1 MSHFV
6 VSAQVPD
13 LPPLRVG
20 DFAPTA
26 ILQDQ
31 RGEAMAFHHQHIA
44 GHPVVVLLCHDAQ
57 ATEALARLR
66 ELYAEFVAADA
77 RVLAASRLGVADNR
91 ALVETRHLPFSIL
104 ADARNEVIGR
114 FDSSVAVLDRNQ
126 RVAGLFGVDALASA
140 LDLCRRLNDA
150 DEAAAAPPHAPVLQV
165 PGIFEPELCQRLI
178 DYWGQGDKRANEVT
192 RGTPGQADYAARS
205 DGVVKRRTDVLIPED
220 SNPTNLVI
228 RDRLLA
234 RVVPEVFKAFQ
245 FRVRSYEIARIGC
258 YDAGDGGWFRPHRD
272 DAGDPAKPR
281 RFALSVNLNDDFE
294 GGGLC
299 FPEYGR
305 RFYRPAAGGG
315 VAFSC
320 NLLHEAQPVT
330 RGRRFGLFTFL
341 R

>member
-1 MSHFV
+1 MSMNQP
-6 VSAQVPD
+6 A
-13 LPPLRVG
+13 PLRVG

-44 GHPVVVLLCHDAQ
+44 GHPIVVLLCGDAQ
-57 ATEALARLR
+57 ATEALAGLR

-77 RVLAASRLGVADNR
+77 RVLAVSRLGVADNR
-91 ALVETRHLPFSIL
+91 ALVETRHLPFPIL
-104 ADARNEVIGR
+104 ADPRNEVLGR
-114 FDSSVAVLDRNQ
+114 FGDRVAVLDRNQ
-126 RVAGLFGVDALASA
+126 RVAGLFGGDDIAAA
-140 LDLCRRLNDA
+140 LDLCRRLND
-150 DEAAAAPPHAPVLQV
+150 ENEVAAALPHAPVLQV
-165 PGIFEPELCQRLI
+165 PGIFEPELCLRLI
-178 DYWGQGDKRANEVT
+178 EYWRQGGKRANEVT

-220 SNPTNLVI
+220 NNPTNLVI

-234 RVVPEVFKAFQ
+234 RLVPEVFKAFQ

-305 RFYRPAAGGG
+305 RFYRPPAGGG

-320 NLLHEAQPVT
+320 NLLHEAQAVT

>member
-1 MSHFV
+1 
-6 VSAQVPD
+6 
-13 LPPLRVG
+13 
-20 DFAPTA
+20 
-26 ILQDQ
+26 
-31 RGEAMAFHHQHIA
+31 MAFHHQHVA
-44 GHPVVVLLCHDAQ
+44 GHPVVVLLCHDA
-57 ATEALARLR
+57 EAMNAFLRLR
-66 ELYAEFVAADA
+66 EMHAEFTAADA
-77 RVLAASRLGVADNR
+77 RVLAVRRADIAANKGI
-91 ALVETRHLPFSIL
+91 VEAQHLPFAIL
-104 ADARNEVIGR
+104 ADPRSEVLGR
-114 FDSSVAVLDRNQ
+114 FADAAVAVLDRNQ
-126 RVAGLFGVDALASA
+126 RVAGLFAAADGIAAA
-140 LDLCRRLNDA
+140 LDLCRRLNDE
-150 DEAAAAPPHAPVLQV
+150 DGAAPALPHAPVLQV
-165 PGIFEPELCQRLI
+165 PGIFEPELCLRLI
-178 DYWGQGDKRANEVT
+178 DYWRQGDKRANEVT

-220 SNPTNLVI
+220 NNPTNLAI

-305 RFYRPAAGGG
+305 RFYRPSAGGG

>member
-1 MSHFV
+1 
-6 VSAQVPD
+6 
-13 LPPLRVG
+13 
-20 DFAPTA
+20 
-26 ILQDQ
+26 
-31 RGEAMAFHHQHIA
+31 MAFHHQHIA
-44 GHPVVVLLCHDAQ
+44 GHPVVVLLCRAAQ
-57 ATEALARLR
+57 AEEALPRLR

-77 RVLAASRLGVADNR
+77 RVLAVSHRAVADNR
-91 ALVETRHLPFSIL
+91 ALVESRQLPFPIL
-104 ADARNEVIGR
+104 ADPRGEVLGR
-114 FDSSVAVLDRNQ
+114 FRDEIAVLDRNQ
-126 RVAGLFGVDALASA
+126 RVAGLFAGGNALAAA
-140 LDLCRRLNDA
+140 LDLCRRLTDE
-150 DEAAAAPPHAPVLQV
+150 DEASAAQPHAPVLQV
-165 PGIFEPELCQRLI
+165 PGIFEPELCRRLI
-178 DYWGQGDKRANEVT
+178 AYWRQGDKRANEVT

-220 SNPTNLVI
+220 NNPTNLVI

-258 YDAGDGGWFRPHRD
+258 YDASDGGWFRPHRD

-281 RFALSVNLNDDFE
+281 RFALSVNLNDDFD

-305 RFYRPAAGGG
+305 RFYRPPAGGG

-320 NLLHEAQPVT
+320 NLLHEAQQVT
-330 RGRRFGLFTFL
+330 RGQRFGLFTFL

>member
-1 MSHFV
+1 MT
-6 VSAQVPD
+6 QP
-13 LPPLRVG
+13 PPLQVG
-20 DFAPTA
+20 DFAPMA

-31 RGEAMAFHHQHIA
+31 RGEAMAFHHQQVA
-44 GHPVVVLLCHDAQ
+44 GHPVAVLLCRDAH
-57 ATEALARLR
+57 ATEAVARLR
-66 ELYAEFVAADA
+66 ELHPEFVAADA
-77 RVLAASRLGVADNR
+77 RVLAVSRMSVAENR
-91 ALVETRHLPFSIL
+91 ALIENQKLPFAIL
-104 ADARNEVIGR
+104 ADPRNEVLGR
-114 FDSSVAVLDRNQ
+114 FGDGIAVLDRNQ
-126 RVAGLFGVDALASA
+126 RVAGLFAAEGIDAALA
-140 LDLCRRLNDA
+140 LCRRLNDE
-150 DEAAAAPPHAPVLQV
+150 DQAAAALPHAPVLQV
-165 PGIFEPELCQRLI
+165 PGIFEPELCRRLI
-178 DYWGQGDKRANEVT
+178 DYWQGGDKRANEVT

-220 SNPTNLVI
+220 GNPTNLAI

>member
-1 MSHFV
+1 MN
-6 VSAQVPD
+6 Q
-13 LPPLRVG
+13 PPQIRVG

-31 RGEAMAFHHQHIA
+31 RGEAMAFHHQQVA
-44 GHPVVVLLCHDAQ
+44 GHPVVVLLSRDAQ
-57 ATEALARLR
+57 AADLLQRLR
-66 ELYAEFVAADA
+66 DLHAEFAAADA
-77 RVLAASRLGVADNR
+77 RVLAVSRADIAANG
-91 ALVETRHLPFSIL
+91 ALVESHRLPFAVL
-104 ADARNEVIGR
+104 ADPRNEVLGR
-114 FDSSVAVLDRNQ
+114 FGDAAVAVLDRNQ
-126 RVAGLFGVDALASA
+126 RVAGLFAGTDGIAAALA
-140 LDLCRRLNDA
+140 LCRRLND
-150 DEAAAAPPHAPVLQV
+150 DDKAAPALPHAPVLQV
-165 PGIFEPELCQRLI
+165 PGIFEPELCRRLI
-178 DYWGQGDKRANEVT
+178 DYWQSGDKRANEVT

-220 SNPTNLVI
+220 NNPTNLAI

-305 RFYRPAAGGG
+305 RFYRPPAGGG

-320 NLLHEAQPVT
+320 NLLHEAQAVT

>member
-1 MSHFV
+1 MN
-6 VSAQVPD
+6 Q
-13 LPPLRVG
+13 PPQIRVG

-31 RGEAMAFHHQHIA
+31 RGEAMAFHHQQMA
-44 GHPVVVLLCHDAQ
+44 GHSVVVLLCRDAQ
-57 ATEALARLR
+57 ATDALPRLR
-66 ELYAEFVAADA
+66 ELYAQFVAADS
-77 RVLAASRLGVADNR
+77 RVLAVSGMAIADNR
-91 ALVETRHLPFSIL
+91 ALVETLQLPFSIL
-104 ADARNEVIGR
+104 ADSRNEVLGR
-114 FDSSVAVLDRNQ
+114 FNDTIAVLDRNQ
-126 RVAGLFGVDALASA
+126 RVAGLFAAGDGIAAALA
-140 LDLCRRLNDA
+140 LCSRLNND
-150 DEAAAAPPHAPVLQV
+150 DKAAPALPHAPVLQV
-165 PGIFEPELCQRLI
+165 PGIFEPELCLRLI
-178 DYWGQGDKRANEVT
+178 DYWQSGDKRANEVT
-192 RGTPGQADYAARS
+192 RGTAGQADYAARS

-220 SNPTNLVI
+220 TNPTNLAI

-234 RVVPEVFKAFQ
+234 RLVPEVFKAFQ

-258 YDAGDGGWFRPHRD
+258 YDADDGGWFRPHRD

-305 RFYRPAAGGG
+305 RFYRPPAGGG

>member
-1 MSHFV
+1 MN
-6 VSAQVPD
+6 Q
-13 LPPLRVG
+13 PPQLRVG

-31 RGEAMAFHHQHIA
+31 QGEAMAFHHQQVA
-44 GHPVVVLLCHDAQ
+44 GHPVAVLLCRDAS
-57 ATEALARLR
+57 ATDALLGLR
-66 ELYAEFVAADA
+66 EMHAEFAAAGA
-77 RVLAASRLGVADNR
+77 RVLAVSRADIVENR
-91 ALVETRHLPFSIL
+91 GIVESHQLPFAIL
-104 ADARNEVIGR
+104 GDPRGEVLGR
-114 FDSSVAVLDRNQ
+114 FGDAAVAVLDRNQ
-126 RVAGLFGVDALASA
+126 RVAGLFTADDGIAAALT
-140 LDLCRRLNDA
+140 LCRRLND
-150 DEAAAAPPHAPVLQV
+150 DDKAAPAPPHAPVLQV
-165 PGIFEPELCQRLI
+165 PGIFEPELCRRLI
-178 DYWGQGDKRANEVT
+178 DYWQSGDKRANEVT
-192 RGTPGQADYAARS
+192 RGTPGRADYAARS
-205 DGVVKRRTDVLIPED
+205 DGAVKRRTDVLVPED
-220 SNPTNLVI
+220 TNPTNLAI

-245 FRVRSYEIARIGC
+245 FRVRSYEVARIGC
-258 YDAGDGGWFRPHRD
+258 YDATDGGWFRPHRD
-272 DAGDPAKPR
+272 DAGDPVKPR

-305 RFYRPAAGGG
+305 RFYQPAAGGG

>member
-1 MSHFV
+1 MN
-6 VSAQVPD
+6 QP
-13 LPPLRVG
+13 PPLRVG
-20 DFAPTA
+20 DFAPTT

-31 RGEAMAFHHQHIA
+31 RGEAMAFHHQQVA
-44 GHPVVVLLCHDAQ
+44 GHAVAVLLCRDAR
-57 ATEALARLR
+57 ATDLVLPMRDR
-66 ELYAEFVAADA
+66 HAEFAAADA
-77 RVLAASRLGVADNR
+77 RVLAVVRADIAANR
-91 ALVETRHLPFSIL
+91 TLVETQQLPFSIL
-104 ADARNEVIGR
+104 TDPRGEVLGR
-114 FDSSVAVLDRNQ
+114 FGAAAVAVLDRNQ
-126 RVAGLFGVDALASA
+126 RVAGLFAAADGIDEALA
-140 LDLCRRLNDA
+140 LCRRLND
-150 DEAAAAPPHAPVLQV
+150 DDAAAPALPHAPVLQV
-165 PGIFEPELCQRLI
+165 PGIFEPELCRRLI
-178 DYWGQGDKRANEVT
+178 EYWQSGDKRANEVT

-220 SNPTNLVI
+220 TNPTNLAI

-234 RVVPEVFKAFQ
+234 RLVPEVFKAFQ

-305 RFYRPAAGGG
+305 RFYRPPAGGG
-315 VAFSC
+315 IAFSC

>member
-1 MSHFV
+1 MN
-6 VSAQVPD
+6 QP
-13 LPPLRVG
+13 PPLRVG
-20 DFAPTA
+20 DFAPTT

-31 RGEAMAFHHQHIA
+31 RGEAMAFHHQQVA
-44 GHPVVVLLCHDAQ
+44 GHAVAVLLCRDAQ
-57 ATEALARLR
+57 ATDVLPPMR
-66 ELYAEFVAADA
+66 ERHAEFSAADA
-77 RVLAASRLGVADNR
+77 RVLAVVRADIAANR
-91 ALVETRHLPFSIL
+91 TLVETQQLPFSIL
-104 ADARNEVIGR
+104 ADPRGEVLGR
-114 FDSSVAVLDRNQ
+114 FGGAAVAVLDRNQ
-126 RVAGLFGVDALASA
+126 RVAGLFAAADGIDEALA
-140 LDLCRRLNDA
+140 LCRRLNGD
-150 DEAAAAPPHAPVLQV
+150 DTAAPALPHAPVLQV
-165 PGIFEPELCQRLI
+165 PGIFEPELCRRLI
-178 DYWGQGDKRANEVT
+178 EYWQSGDKRANEVT

-220 SNPTNLVI
+220 TNPTNLAI

-234 RVVPEVFKAFQ
+234 RLVPEVFKAFQ

-305 RFYRPAAGGG
+305 RFYRPPAGGG

>member
-1 MSHFV
+1 MN
-6 VSAQVPD
+6 Q
-13 LPPLRVG
+13 PPQIRVG

-31 RGEAMAFHHQHIA
+31 RGEAMAFHHQQVA
-44 GHPVVVLLCHDAQ
+44 GHPVVVLLCRDAQ
-57 ATEALARLR
+57 AADLLLRLR
-66 ELYAEFVAADA
+66 DLHAEFAAADA
-77 RVLAASRLGVADNR
+77 RVLAVSRADIAANG
-91 ALVETRHLPFSIL
+91 ALVEGHRLPFAIL
-104 ADARNEVIGR
+104 ADPRNEVLGR
-114 FDSSVAVLDRNQ
+114 FGDAVVAVLDRNQ
-126 RVAGLFGVDALASA
+126 RVAGLFAGADGIAAALA
-140 LDLCRRLNDA
+140 LCRRLNDDDSA
-150 DEAAAAPPHAPVLQV
+150 TAALPHAPVLQV
-165 PGIFEPELCQRLI
+165 PGIFEPELCRRLI
-178 DYWGQGDKRANEVT
+178 DYWQSGDKRANEVT

-220 SNPTNLVI
+220 TNPTNLAI

-305 RFYRPAAGGG
+305 RFYRPPAGGG

-330 RGRRFGLFTFL
+330 LGRRFGLFTFL

>member
-1 MSHFV
+1 MN
-6 VSAQVPD
+6 QR
-13 LPPLRVG
+13 PPLRIG

-31 RGEAMAFHHQHIA
+31 RGEAMAFHHQQVA
-44 GHPVVVLLCHDAQ
+44 GHPVVVLLCRYMA
-57 ATEALARLR
+57 ATEALPRLR
-66 ELYAEFVAADA
+66 DLYAEFIAADS
-77 RVLAASRLGVADNR
+77 RVLAVSRMGVADNK
-91 ALVETRHLPFSIL
+91 ALAEGQQLPFSIL
-104 ADARNEVIGR
+104 ADPRNEVLGR
-114 FDSSVAVLDRNQ
+114 FDDMVAVLDRNQ
-126 RVAGLFGVDALASA
+126 RVAGLFAAGDGIDRALA
-140 LDLCRRLNDA
+140 LCRRLNGE
-150 DEAAAAPPHAPVLQV
+150 DEAAPALPHAPVLLL

-178 DYWGQGDKRANEVT
+178 AYWQRGDKRANEVT

-220 SNPTNLVI
+220 NNPTNLTI

-258 YDAGDGGWFRPHRD
+258 YDADDGGWFRPHRD

-294 GGGLC
+294 GAGLC

-305 RFYRPAAGGG
+305 RFYRPPAGGG

>member
-1 MSHFV
+1 SMT
-6 VSAQVPD
+6 QP
-13 LPPLRVG
+13 PPLQVG
-20 DFAPTA
+20 DFAPMA

-31 RGEAMAFHHQHIA
+31 RGEAMAFHHQQVA
-44 GHPVVVLLCHDAQ
+44 GHPVAVLLCRDAH
-57 ATEALARLR
+57 ATEAVARLR
-66 ELYAEFVAADA
+66 ELHPEFVAADA
-77 RVLAASRLGVADNR
+77 RVLAVSRMSVAENR
-91 ALVETRHLPFSIL
+91 ALIENQKLPFAIL
-104 ADARNEVIGR
+104 ADPRNEVLGR
-114 FDSSVAVLDRNQ
+114 FGDGIAVLDRNQ
-126 RVAGLFGVDALASA
+126 RVAGLFAAEGIDAALA
-140 LDLCRRLNDA
+140 LCRRLNDE
-150 DEAAAAPPHAPVLQV
+150 DRAAAALPHAPVLQV
-165 PGIFEPELCQRLI
+165 PGIFEPELCRRLI
-178 DYWGQGDKRANEVT
+178 DYWQGGDKRANEVT

-220 SNPTNLVI
+220 NNPTNLVI

-234 RVVPEVFKAFQ
+234 RVVPEVLKAFQ
-245 FRVRSYEIARIGC
+245 FRARSYEIARIGC
-258 YDAGDGGWFRPHRD
+258 YDAGDGGWSRPHRD

-281 RFALSVNLNDDFE
+281 RFALSVNLSDDFD

>member
-1 MSHFV
+1 MN
-6 VSAQVPD
+6 QP
-13 LPPLRVG
+13 PPLKVG
-20 DFAPTA
+20 DFAPAA

-31 RGEAMAFHHQHIA
+31 RGEGMAFHHQQVA
-44 GHPVVVLLCHDAQ
+44 GHAVVVLLSRDAS
-57 ATEALARLR
+57 ATDALLRLR
-66 ELYAEFVAADA
+66 DLHAEFAAADA
-77 RVLAASRLGVADNR
+77 RVLAVSRTDIAENR
-91 ALVETRHLPFSIL
+91 RLVENQHLPFALLS
-104 ADARNEVIGR
+104 DPRNEVLGR
-114 FDSSVAVLDRNQ
+114 FADAAVAVLDRNQ
-126 RVAGLFGVDALASA
+126 RVAGLFTAGDGIAAVLT
-140 LDLCRRLNDA
+140 LCRRLNDDDA
-150 DEAAAAPPHAPVLQV
+150 PAPAPPHAPVLQV

-178 DYWGQGDKRANEVT
+178 DYWRRGDKRANEVT

-220 SNPTNLVI
+220 NNPTNLAI

-281 RFALSVNLNDDFE
+281 RFALSVNLNDDFD

-320 NLLHEAQPVT
+320 NLLHEAQSVT

>member
-1 MSHFV
+1 MT
-6 VSAQVPD
+6 Q
-13 LPPLRVG
+13 LPPLQVG
-20 DFAPTA
+20 DLAPMA
-26 ILQDQ
+26 ILQDHC
-31 RGEAMAFHHQHIA
+31 GEAMAFHHQQVA
-44 GHPVVVLLCHDAQ
+44 GHPVAVLLCRDAH
-57 ATEALARLR
+57 ATEALARLC
-66 ELYAEFVAADA
+66 ELHGEFVAADA
-77 RVLAASRLGVADNR
+77 RVLAVSRMSVADNK
-91 ALVETRHLPFSIL
+91 ALVENHNLPFAIL
-104 ADARNEVIGR
+104 ADPRNEVVGR
-114 FDSSVAVLDRNQ
+114 FGDAALAVLDRNQ
-126 RVAGLFGVDALASA
+126 RVAGLFAGGDGIDGALA
-140 LDLCRRLNDA
+140 LCRRLNDA
-150 DEAAAAPPHAPVLQV
+150 DEAAPALPHAPVLQV
-165 PGIFEPELCQRLI
+165 PGIFEPDLCLRLI
-178 DYWGQGDKRANEVT
+178 AYWQQGDKRANEVT

-220 SNPTNLVI
+220 NNPTNLAI

-305 RFYRPAAGGG
+305 RFYRPPAGGG

>member
-1 MSHFV
+1 M
-6 VSAQVPD
+6 
-13 LPPLRVG
+13 
-20 DFAPTA
+20 
-26 ILQDQ
+26 
-31 RGEAMAFHHQHIA
+31 
-44 GHPVVVLLCHDAQ
+44 
-57 ATEALARLR
+57 
-66 ELYAEFVAADA
+66 
-77 RVLAASRLGVADNR
+77 
-91 ALVETRHLPFSIL
+91 
-104 ADARNEVIGR
+104 
-114 FDSSVAVLDRNQ
+114 VAVLDRNQ
-126 RVAGLFGVDALASA
+126 RVAGLFAGSDDIATA
-140 LDLCRRLNDA
+140 LDLCRRLNDEDGA
-150 DEAAAAPPHAPVLQV
+150 TPALPHAPVLQV
-165 PGIFEPELCQRLI
+165 PGIFEPELCLRLI
-178 DYWGQGDKRANEVT
+178 DYWQRGDKRANEVT

-220 SNPTNLVI
+220 TNPTNLAI

-234 RVVPEVFKAFQ
+234 RLVPEVFKAFQ

-305 RFYRPAAGGG
+305 RFYRPPAGGG

>member
-1 MSHFV
+1 MN
-6 VSAQVPD
+6 P
-13 LPPLRVG
+13 PPLQVG

-26 ILQDQ
+26 ILQDD
-31 RGEAMAFHHQHIA
+31 RGEAMAFHHQQVA
-44 GHPVVVLLCHDAQ
+44 GHPVVVLICRDAR
-57 ATEALARLR
+57 ATDGLRRLR
-66 ELYAEFVAADA
+66 DLHAEFAAADA
-77 RVLAASRLGVADNR
+77 RVLAVTPLGIAENR
-91 ALVETRHLPFSIL
+91 ALVESQSLPFSIL
-104 ADARNEVIGR
+104 ADPRSEVLGR
-114 FDSSVAVLDRNQ
+114 FADAAVAVLDRNQ
-126 RVAGLFGVDALASA
+126 RVAGLLSGGDAAAAA
-140 LDLCRRLNDA
+140 LTLCRRLNDDDTPA
-150 DEAAAAPPHAPVLQV
+150 SAPPHAPVLQV
-165 PGIFEPELCQRLI
+165 PGILEPELCRRLI
-178 DYWGQGDKRANEVT
+178 DYWQSGDKRANEVT

-205 DGVVKRRTDVLIPED
+205 DGAVKRRTDVLVPED
-220 SNPTNLVI
+220 TNPTNLAI

-245 FRVRSYEIARIGC
+245 FRVRSYEVARIGC
-258 YDAGDGGWFRPHRD
+258 YDVADGGWFRPHRD

-281 RFALSVNLNDDFE
+281 RFALSVNLNDDFD

-315 VAFSC
+315 IAFSC

>member
-1 MSHFV
+1 MT
-6 VSAQVPD
+6 Q
-13 LPPLRVG
+13 LPPLQVG
-20 DFAPTA
+20 DLAPMA
-26 ILQDQ
+26 ILQDHC
-31 RGEAMAFHHQHIA
+31 GEAMAFHHQQVA
-44 GHPVVVLLCHDAQ
+44 GHPVAVLLCRDAH
-57 ATEALARLR
+57 ATEALARLC
-66 ELYAEFVAADA
+66 ELHGEFVAADA
-77 RVLAASRLGVADNR
+77 RVLAVSRMSVADNK
-91 ALVETRHLPFSIL
+91 ALVENHNLPFAIL
-104 ADARNEVIGR
+104 ADPRNEVVGR
-114 FDSSVAVLDRNQ
+114 FGDAALAVLDRNQ
-126 RVAGLFGVDALASA
+126 RVAGLFAGGDGIDGALA
-140 LDLCRRLNDA
+140 LCRRLNDA
-150 DEAAAAPPHAPVLQV
+150 DEAAPALPHAPVLQV
-165 PGIFEPELCQRLI
+165 PGIFEPDLCLRLI
-178 DYWGQGDKRANEVT
+178 AYWQQGDKRANEVT

-220 SNPTNLVI
+220 NNPTNIAI

-305 RFYRPAAGGG
+305 RFYRPPAGGG

>member
-1 MSHFV
+1 MN
-6 VSAQVPD
+6 QP
-13 LPPLRVG
+13 PPLRIG
-20 DFAPTA
+20 DFAPAA

-31 RGEAMAFHHQHIA
+31 RGEAMAFHHQQVA
-44 GHPVVVLLCHDAQ
+44 GHPVVVLLCRDAQ
-57 ATEALARLR
+57 ATDSLSRLR
-66 ELYAEFVAADA
+66 ELYAEFVAADS
-77 RVLAASRLGVADNR
+77 RVLAVSGLSVAGNR
-91 ALVETRHLPFSIL
+91 ALVDARHLPFAIL
-104 ADARNEVIGR
+104 ADPRNEVLGR
-114 FDSSVAVLDRNQ
+114 FADMVAVLDRNQ
-126 RVAGLFGVDALASA
+126 RVAGLFAGSDDIAAA
-140 LDLCRRLNDA
+140 LDLCRRLNDE
-150 DEAAAAPPHAPVLQV
+150 DGAAPALPHAPVLQV
-165 PGIFEPELCQRLI
+165 PGIFEPELCLRLI
-178 DYWGQGDKRANEVT
+178 DYWRQGDKRANEVT
-192 RGTPGQADYAARS
+192 RGTPGQVDYAARS

-220 SNPTNLVI
+220 SNPTNLII

-234 RVVPEVFKAFQ
+234 RLVPEVFKAFQ

-281 RFALSVNLNDDFE
+281 RFALSVNLNDDFD

-305 RFYRPAAGGG
+305 RFYRPPAGGG

>member
-1 MSHFV
+1 MT
-6 VSAQVPD
+6 Q
-13 LPPLRVG
+13 LPPLQVG
-20 DFAPTA
+20 DLAPMA
-26 ILQDQ
+26 ILQDHC
-31 RGEAMAFHHQHIA
+31 GEAMAFHHQQVA
-44 GHPVVVLLCHDAQ
+44 GHPVAVLLCRDAH
-57 ATEALARLR
+57 ATEALARLC
-66 ELYAEFVAADA
+66 ELHGEFVAADA
-77 RVLAASRLGVADNR
+77 RVLAVSRMSVADNK
-91 ALVETRHLPFSIL
+91 ALVENHNLPFAIL
-104 ADARNEVIGR
+104 ADPRNEVVGR
-114 FDSSVAVLDRNQ
+114 FGDAALAVLDRNQ
-126 RVAGLFGVDALASA
+126 RVAGLFAGGDGIDGALA
-140 LDLCRRLNDA
+140 LCRRLNDA
-150 DEAAAAPPHAPVLQV
+150 DEAAPALPHAPVLQV
-165 PGIFEPELCQRLI
+165 PGIFEPELCLQLIAYWQR
-178 DYWGQGDKRANEVT
+178 GDKRANEVT

-220 SNPTNLVI
+220 NNPTNLAI

-305 RFYRPAAGGG
+305 RFYRPPAGGG

>member
-1 MSHFV
+1 MN
-6 VSAQVPD
+6 QP
-13 LPPLRVG
+13 PPLRVG
-20 DFAPTA
+20 DFAPTT

-31 RGEAMAFHHQHIA
+31 RGEAMAFHHQQVA
-44 GHPVVVLLCHDAQ
+44 GHTVAVLLCRDAQ
-57 ATEALARLR
+57 ATGLVLPMRDR
-66 ELYAEFVAADA
+66 HAEFAAADA
-77 RVLAASRLGVADNR
+77 RVLAVVRADIAANR
-91 ALVETRHLPFSIL
+91 TLVETQQLPFSIL
-104 ADARNEVIGR
+104 ADPRGEVLGR
-114 FDSSVAVLDRNQ
+114 FGGAAVAVLDRNQ
-126 RVAGLFGVDALASA
+126 RVAGLFAAADGIDEALA
-140 LDLCRRLNDA
+140 LCRRLND
-150 DEAAAAPPHAPVLQV
+150 DDTAAPALPHAPVLQV
-165 PGIFEPELCQRLI
+165 PGIFEPELCRRLI
-178 DYWGQGDKRANEVT
+178 EYWQSGDKRANEVT

-220 SNPTNLVI
+220 TNPTNLAI

-234 RVVPEVFKAFQ
+234 RLVPEVFKAFQ

-305 RFYRPAAGGG
+305 RFYRPPAGGG

>member
-1 MSHFV
+1 MN
-6 VSAQVPD
+6 Q
-13 LPPLRVG
+13 PPSLQIG
-20 DFAPTA
+20 DFAPMA

-31 RGEAMAFHHQHIA
+31 RGEGMAFHHQQVA
-44 GHPVVVLLCHDAQ
+44 GHPVVVLLCRDAP
-57 ATEALARLR
+57 ATAALPRLR
-66 ELYAEFVAADA
+66 ALYAEFVAADS
-77 RVLAASRLGVADNR
+77 RVLAVSRLGVAENR
-91 ALVETRHLPFSIL
+91 SLVETQKLPFAIL
-104 ADARNEVIGR
+104 ADPRGEVLGR
-114 FDSSVAVLDRNQ
+114 FHDAVAVLDRNQ
-126 RVAGLFGVDALASA
+126 RVAGLFGGDGLAAALE
-140 LDLCRRLNDA
+140 LCRRLNDGN
-150 DEAAAAPPHAPVLQV
+150 EAVPAMPHAPVLQV
-165 PGIFEPELCQRLI
+165 PGIFEPELCRRLI
-178 DYWGQGDKRANEVT
+178 EYWQHGDKRANEVT

-220 SNPTNLVI
+220 NNPTNLVI

-234 RVVPEVFKAFQ
+234 RVVPEIFKAFQ

-258 YDAGDGGWFRPHRD
+258 YDAGDGGWFRAHRD

-281 RFALSVNLNDDFE
+281 RFALSVNLNDDFD

-305 RFYRPAAGGG
+305 RFYRPPAGGG

-330 RGRRFGLFTFL
+330 RGQRFGLFTFL